1 MLAFLNPYT
10 FICMGVYV
18 VYYAKSHTD
27 RTLRQARPRVAAI
40 YASKQKRSISSRHAY
55 DAAHQQ
61 RYSLF
66 LLIVESCCVFVA
78 VGKGLVRM
86 GPRVKMPYPG
96 IVMETWLN
104 VIRTTLSLAHQGMS
118 SYWLY
123 FFLVL
128 VHPVI
133 RVFAIYQITSG
144 WENI

>member
-1 MLAFLNPYT
+1 M
-10 FICMGVYV
+10 
-18 VYYAKSHTD
+18 
-27 RTLRQARPRVAAI
+27 
-40 YASKQKRSISSRHAY
+40 
-55 DAAHQQ
+55 
-61 RYSLF
+61 
-66 LLIVESCCVFVA
+66 
-78 VGKGLVRM
+78 GKGLVRM